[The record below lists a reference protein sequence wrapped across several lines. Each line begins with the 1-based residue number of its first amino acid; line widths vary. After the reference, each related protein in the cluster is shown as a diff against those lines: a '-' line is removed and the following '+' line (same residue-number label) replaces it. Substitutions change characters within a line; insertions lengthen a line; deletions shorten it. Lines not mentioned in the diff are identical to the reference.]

1 MQVVCFYDYVCSYSY
16 NTLRWLKTVKEVEPD
31 LTIEW
36 RTFSISEANRV
47 EGTPSPFDAPEI
59 TSTSV
64 LALVLAHAA
73 RGTDGADFE
82 KYHEDVFAAMHEDG
96 HHLDRQ
102 ALLEIAADAG
112 VDTESFE
119 RDRTRWLRAMVN
131 EHRLAETGFSV
142 FGTPTLI
149 VGTGGASVFLKLAV
163 PPSPGDEQRVWEAL
177 CCLAACHPEVLEI
190 KRPTA

>member
-16 NTLRWLKTVKEVEPD
+16 KTLLWLNVVKETEPD
-31 LTIEW
+31 LTLEW
-36 RTFSISEANRV
+36 RTFSISEVNRV
-47 EGTPSPFDAPEI
+47 EGTPSPFEDPEI
-59 TSTSV
+59 TSISV
-64 LALVLAHAA
+64 LALALAHAA

-82 KYHEDVFAAMHEDG
+82 KYHEAVFAAMHDDG
-96 HHLDRQ
+96 QHLDRQ
-102 ALLEIAADAG
+102 ALLSIAAEAG
-112 VDTESFE
+112 VDTEDFE
-119 RDRTRWLRAMVN
+119 HDRTRWLRAMVN

-149 VGTGGASVFLKLAV
+149 VGTGGASVFVKLAV
-163 PPSPGDEQRVWEAL
+163 LPSPGEEQRVWESL